1 MEGRRRYDRS
11 VTRTG
16 VRTFAPPRDIAFPQK
31 TTIADIRPSS
41 VAVIRVG
48 VSLYG

>member
-16 VRTFAPPRDIAFPQK
+16 VRTFAPQGHCLSPQK
-31 TTIADIRPSS
+31 NYYRGHPPFLSC
-41 VAVIRVG
+41 G
-48 VSLYG
+48 N